1 MEVGDEA
8 VAGKIALGCSA
19 GCLPFALQICPSP
32 LPILFSTSE
41 AGLYGL
47 QPRVPLPYDFQLCS
61 ASGKPQP
68 EIRGREER
76 EAGRFTPSAP
86 HQPSPQGLSWA
97 GCLPQPRLLV
107 LSGRWSLS
115 GGLSYSSPSG
125 IQWPSLSMYLPSLF
139 TFSPWVE
146 PEKVATSLEALH
158 LGPCDL
164 KLIPLL
170 NSSQITQFAYAICFL
185 LGSLLIQEKISFDLE
200 KLSYCDP

>member
-32 LPILFSTSE
+32 LPILFYTSE

-107 LSGRWSLS
+107 LSGGLYPVASPTALPQGSS
-115 GGLSYSSPSG
+115 GLPSPCTFHLFSPS
-125 IQWPSLSMYLPSLF
+125 
-139 TFSPWVE
+139 V
-146 PEKVATSLEALH
+146 
-158 LGPCDL
+158 LG
-164 KLIPLL
+164 
-170 NSSQITQFAYAICFL
+170 
-185 LGSLLIQEKISFDLE
+185 
-200 KLSYCDP
+200 

>member
-1 MEVGDEA
+1 MGWLSPSTKA
-8 VAGKIALGCSA
+8 AG
-19 GCLPFALQICPSP
+19 
-32 LPILFSTSE
+32 PI
-41 AGLYGL
+41 
-47 QPRVPLPYDFQLCS
+47 
-61 ASGKPQP
+61 
-68 EIRGREER
+68 
-76 EAGRFTPSAP
+76 
-86 HQPSPQGLSWA
+86 
-97 GCLPQPRLLV
+97 
-107 LSGRWSLS
+107 RWSLS

-185 LGSLLIQEKISFDLE
+185 LGSLLIQEKTSFDLE